1 MPLPGEVEVTLE
13 EWLRDEATRP
23 DGSFVALE
31 GGEVVGYAG
40 LVQHANGA
48 AVAEHGLTV
57 VRRDRRGRGIAEAL
71 KHAQLHWAAKAGVCE
86 LVTWTQQGN
95 EAMQGLNRSLGYV
108 DRSKVLTYAGP
119 LP

>member
-1 MPLPGEVEVTLE
+1 MEQPSQSTVSPSSGVT
-13 EWLRDEATRP
+13 
-23 DGSFVALE
+23 
-31 GGEVVGYAG
+31 
-40 LVQHANGA
+40 
-48 AVAEHGLTV
+48 
-57 VRRDRRGRGIAEAL
+57 RRGRGIAEAL